1 MRKISNMSYKEAIK
15 VALEHKRAFF
25 FERKENYRPS
35 EKTYESFI
43 IGSLLLNNNISIL
56 LDALKQ
62 QSIKG
67 AGLSSLEITIP
78 DNIQNYFNC
87 ECKKIELVSE
97 IFTEVFLEKVEKD
110 DIFYNI
116 TKDGDLYKIELTP
129 SEYSSIYF
137 EVARNDNK
145 FTCSLL
151 NSQICISVYS
161 DLKPLTEDVIIGIE
175 KALFKNKEPQLYST
189 VNLATFYYK

>member
-1 MRKISNMSYKEAIK
+1 MRKISNRSYKEAIN
-15 VALEHKRAFF
+15 VALEHKKAFL
-25 FERKENYRPS
+25 FERKENYNPS

-43 IGSLLLNNNISIL
+43 VGSLLLNNNISIL

-62 QSIKG
+62 QSIRG
-67 AGLSSLEITIP
+67 AGLSSLEIIIP
-78 DNIQNYFNC
+78 DSIKSYFNC
-87 ECKKIELVSE
+87 ECTKIKLVSE

-116 TKDGDLYKIELTP
+116 TKDGSLYKIELTP

-175 KALFKNKEPQLYST
+175 KAFFKNKEPQLYST
-189 VNLATFYYK
+189 VNLNTFYYK

>member
-1 MRKISNMSYKEAIK
+1 MYKISNRSYKEAIK
-15 VALEHKRAFF
+15 VALEHKRAFL
-25 FERKENYRPS
+25 FERKENYKSS

-78 DNIQNYFNC
+78 DSIKSYFNY
-87 ECKKIELVSE
+87 EYTKIELVSE
-97 IFTEVFLEKVEKD
+97 IFTESFLEKIEKD
-110 DIFYNI
+110 GIFYNI
-116 TKDGDLYKIELTP
+116 TKEGDLYKIELIP

-137 EVARNDNK
+137 EVARNDNLPVRCLIHK
-145 FTCSLL
+145 F
-151 NSQICISVYS
+151 V
-161 DLKPLTEDVIIGIE
+161 
-175 KALFKNKEPQLYST
+175 
-189 VNLATFYYK
+189 

>member
-1 MRKISNMSYKEAIK
+1 MHKISNRSYKEAVFI
-15 VALEHKRAFF
+15 VLEHKRAFLF
-25 FERKENYRPS
+25 DRKENYKPS

-43 IGSLLLNNNISIL
+43 IGSLFLNNNISIL

-62 QSIKG
+62 QSIKE
-67 AGLSSLEITIP
+67 AGLSSLEIIIP
-78 DNIQNYFNC
+78 DSIKSYFNY
-87 ECKKIELVSE
+87 ECTKIKLVSE

-161 DLKPLTEDVIIGIE
+161 DLKPLTEDVIIGVD
-175 KALFKNKEPQLYST
+175 KLLFKNKEIQLYST
-189 VNLATFYYK
+189 IDLDTFYYK

>member
-1 MRKISNMSYKEAIK
+1 MHKISNRSYKEAVSI
-15 VALEHKRAFF
+15 ALEHKRAFL
-25 FERKENYRPS
+25 FERKENYKPS

-43 IGSLLLNNNISIL
+43 IGSLLLNNNVSIL

-78 DNIQNYFNC
+78 DNIKSYFNC
-87 ECKKIELVSE
+87 ECTKIKLVSE
-97 IFTEVFLEKVEKD
+97 IFTEVFLEKVEKN

-116 TKDGDLYKIELTP
+116 TKDSDLYKIELTP

-161 DLKPLTEDVIIGIE
+161 DIKPLTEDVIIGIE

-189 VNLATFYYK
+189 VTLATFYYR

>member
-1 MRKISNMSYKEAIK
+1 MYKINNKSYNEAIN
-15 VALEHKRAFF
+15 VALEHRRAFL

-62 QSIKG
+62 QSIKEI
-67 AGLSSLEITIP
+67 GLSSLEITIS
-78 DNIQNYFNC
+78 DSIKSYFNC
-87 ECKKIELVSE
+87 ECTKIKLVSE

-110 DIFYNI
+110 GIFYNI
-116 TKDGDLYKIELTP
+116 TKDGALYKIELIL
-129 SEYSSIYF
+129 SEYASIYF

-151 NSQICISVYS
+151 NSQICVSMYS
-161 DLKPLTEDVIIGIE
+161 NTKSLTEDVIIGIE
-175 KALFKNKEPQLYST
+175 KALFKNKEPQFGYFLLG
-189 VNLATFYYK
+189 VVLCLR